1 MWETNNTLY
10 QNNVKK
16 WCYAQNDHVLYCI
29 VDIATGINN
38 WIDKQYDDKTVRFM
52 GQNNIL
58 NGIGNIVIFYIYAFL
73 AKPVKL

>member
-1 MWETNNTLY
+1 MPKIT
-10 QNNVKK
+10 
-16 WCYAQNDHVLYCI
+16 AYCI

-38 WIDKQYDDKTVRFM
+38 RIDKQCDDKTVRFM

-58 NGIGNIVIFYIYAFL
+58 NGISNIVMFDIDAFL